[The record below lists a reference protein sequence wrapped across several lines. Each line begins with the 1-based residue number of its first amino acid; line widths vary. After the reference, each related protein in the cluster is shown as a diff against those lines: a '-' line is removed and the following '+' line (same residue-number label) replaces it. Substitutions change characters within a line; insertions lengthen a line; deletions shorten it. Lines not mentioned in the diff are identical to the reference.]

1 MESRAVVGFARAF
14 AGALIFALPMMMTME
29 LWRLGFIVSPLKLA
43 LLFVVMLPLLTGLSW
58 IGGFEPTSSRGD
70 DIIDALVAV
79 AIAASM
85 SLAIL
90 WLFRIIEWGMPASE
104 ILGKLTLQTF
114 AGSFGAILAR
124 SQLSASQSSKP
135 NVDARKSYLA
145 SLIVMCGGALFLGL
159 NIAPTEEVILLSY
172 KMDLWR
178 LILLTVT
185 TLVLMHGFVYFVGFR
200 GTPDHVAGETFVS
213 QFARYTVVGYALSLI
228 IGLYLLWSFGR
239 TEGTSL
245 GDIVSASVVLGFPNA
260 IGAAASRLII

>member
-1 MESRAVVGFARAF
+1 MKGRAVVGFTRAF

-29 LWRLGFIVSPLKLA
+29 LWQLGFIVSPLKLA
-43 LLFVVMLPLLTGLSW
+43 LLFLVMLPLLIGLSW

-85 SLAIL
+85 SLAVL
-90 WLFRIIEWGMPASE
+90 WLFRIIEWGMPTYE
-104 ILGKLTLQTF
+104 ILGKLALQTF

-124 SQLSASQSSKP
+124 SQLSASQPTKP
-135 NVDARKSYLA
+135 NQEGRNSYWA

-172 KMDLWR
+172 KMDVWR
-178 LILLTVT
+178 LLLLTAT
-185 TLVLMHGFVYFVGFR
+185 TLVIMHGFVYFVGFR
-200 GTPDHVAGETFVS
+200 GTPDQIAGETFLS
-213 QFARYTVVGYALSLI
+213 QFARYTVVGYALSLV

-239 TEGTSL
+239 TDGTSL
-245 GDIVSASVVLGFPNA
+245 GATMSACVVLGFPNA
-260 IGAAASRLII
+260 IGAAASRLIL